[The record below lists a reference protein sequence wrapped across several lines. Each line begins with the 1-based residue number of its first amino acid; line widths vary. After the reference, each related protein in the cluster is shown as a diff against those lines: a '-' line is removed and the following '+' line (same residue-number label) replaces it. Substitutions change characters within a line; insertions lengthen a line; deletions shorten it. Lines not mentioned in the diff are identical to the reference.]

1 MTYSIKDNF
10 CSVTL
15 TLEDLINI
23 DRSKI
28 QKNEDMYFLFP
39 KKIQDFINI
48 NKNKPSFKTTAENG
62 RIAPYV
68 KGNSIFDAKHFT
80 FKF

>member
-1 MTYSIKDNF
+1 
-10 CSVTL
+10 
-15 TLEDLINI
+15 
-23 DRSKI
+23 
-28 QKNEDMYFLFP
+28 MYFLFP

-68 KGNSIFDAKHFT
+68 KGNPIFDAKHFT